1 MHITSTVRS
10 IGATVAVSKILGLSP
25 TKTTHAIGLAATQV
39 TGLRKM
45 FGSYCKSFHVGR
57 SAQNGLLAAVMAEGG
72 YTSSQGALEAK
83 RGWAT
88 VAGTNKPD
96 VLQNLD
102 LWLALAME
110 GHSPAQIESIAAQVH
125 LLVLEPAGK
134 KTPKDGLEAKF
145 SVYHSGACGLLLGR
159 VTSSDYEDNIV
170 LEPAVIAIR
179 DRTTAKI
186 DTSIAADS
194 ARVTVALEDG
204 EVFTNSIYNASI
216 VVWDPYSSSIQ
227 RVISLPGISHS
238 GLEASDKRLSG
249 TVIDSTNDVLSAV
262 VQADEFF
269 LSGGNDV
276 SGDNFVVKVDLNT
289 FAVKKINLTAT
300 TKGQYGAFIDID
312 NGLSGDLYVNGGYPS
327 SILHIDCKDKV
338 SPLYVRE
345 PTTAPRP
352 FGFGGVVRVGDNLIA
367 SDNTNHQLVRFTI
380 QSGHSSPVVIPQTNY
395 HNFSGGG
402 SLSLPHK
409 YGGKVLLMAED
420 ILAKNTT
427 GVSVFSSMDG
437 WKTVKFVGFI
447 ESIDR
452 KLEPASVAISQT
464 SAHELGDRIY
474 SSVLFYDNKIN
485 PSMAGNR
492 TDFALRDITDS
503 IDSLLQA
510 NGFYM

>member
-1 MHITSTVRS
+1 MKYSLLISLVASWILTASASKHATSRCPPIS
-10 IGATVAVSKILGLSP
+10 GDILFRNEFQLYPSFYRWDDQRCVLYLS
-25 TKTTHAIGLAATQV
+25 
-39 TGLRKM
+39 
-45 FGSYCKSFHVGR
+45 
-57 SAQNGLLAAVMAEGG
+57 
-72 YTSSQGALEAK
+72 
-83 RGWAT
+83 
-88 VAGTNKPD
+88 
-96 VLQNLD
+96 
-102 LWLALAME
+102 
-110 GHSPAQIESIAAQVH
+110 
-125 LLVLEPAGK
+125 
-134 KTPKDGLEAKF
+134 
-145 SVYHSGACGLLLGR
+145 
-159 VTSSDYEDNIV
+159 
-170 LEPAVIAIR
+170 
-179 DRTTAKI
+179 
-186 DTSIAADS
+186 
-194 ARVTVALEDG
+194 
-204 EVFTNSIYNASI
+204 SIYNASI

-238 GLEASDKRLSG
+238 GLEALDKRLSG

-276 SGDNFVVKVDLNT
+276 SGDNFVVKIDLNT
-289 FAVKKINLTAT
+289 FAVKQINLTTT

-338 SPLYVRE
+338 SPFYVRE

-380 QSGHSSPVVIPQTNY
+380 YSGNSSPVVIPQTNY

-402 SLSLPHK
+402 SLTLPHK

-427 GVSVFSSMDG
+427 GVSVFNSMDG
-437 WKTVKFVGFI
+437 WETAKFLGFI
-447 ESIDR
+447 ESMDR
-452 KLEPASVAISQT
+452 KLEPPSVAISQT
-464 SAHELGDRIY
+464 TAREIGDRIY

-503 IDSLLQA
+503 VDSLLQA
-510 NGFYM
+510 NGFNM

>member
-1 MHITSTVRS
+1 MSSSSIHLS
-10 IGATVAVSKILGLSP
+10 IGGMISAVFCTSG
-25 TKTTHAIGLAATQV
+25 
-39 TGLRKM
+39 M
-45 FGSYCKSFHVGR
+45 F
-57 SAQNGLLAAVMAEGG
+57 
-72 YTSSQGALEAK
+72 
-83 RGWAT
+83 
-88 VAGTNKPD
+88 
-96 VLQNLD
+96 
-102 LWLALAME
+102 
-110 GHSPAQIESIAAQVH
+110 
-125 LLVLEPAGK
+125 
-134 KTPKDGLEAKF
+134 
-145 SVYHSGACGLLLGR
+145 
-159 VTSSDYEDNIV
+159 
-170 LEPAVIAIR
+170 
-179 DRTTAKI
+179 
-186 DTSIAADS
+186 
-194 ARVTVALEDG
+194 
-204 EVFTNSIYNASI
+204 SIYNASI

-289 FAVKKINLTAT
+289 FAVKKINLTTT

-338 SPLYVRE
+338 SPFYVRE

-367 SDNTNHQLVRFTI
+367 SDNTNYQLVRFTI
-380 QSGHSSPVVIPQTNY
+380 HSGNSSPVVIPQTNY

-427 GVSVFSSMDG
+427 GVSVFNSMDG
-437 WKTVKFVGFI
+437 WETAKFLGFI

-452 KLEPASVAISQT
+452 KLEPPSVAISQT
-464 SAHELGDRIY
+464 TAREIGDRIY

-503 IDSLLQA
+503 VDSLLQA
-510 NGFYM
+510 NGFNM